1 MAEDIGDIEKYT
13 KADLL
18 VRISD
23 LTRRVDELEAK
34 QRDYNGRFLA
44 ALSQLTSY
52 VSKWKHPVSRIVV
65 TLSVVLST
73 AINQLPYLLSLLD

>member
-1 MAEDIGDIEKYT
+1 MAEDIGDLDRYT

-18 VRISD
+18 MKISD
-23 LTRRVDELEAK
+23 LTRRIDELEAR
-34 QRDYNGRFLA
+34 QRDYNGRFLK

-73 AINQLPYLLSLLD
+73 VINQLPYLLSLLG